1 MNKSTISKFLHF
13 RIQKTKDDQ
22 VILILC
28 IVLVF
33 KESIYMPILNKSCV
47 VQYSEFCQTFLVTY
61 FLLYTTGWT
70 SKILLMGLMNSEQ
83 KKKYQKQNN
92 VFYPSF
98 LAILVLLSENQ
109 VILAWVRVDVTGEKD
124 FV

>member
-22 VILILC
+22 VILILY

-70 SKILLMGLMNSEQ
+70 SKILLMGLMNSER

>member
-70 SKILLMGLMNSEQ
+70 SKILLMGLMSSEQ